1 MMIRRSFREFTYLS
15 SCILQ
20 QDHAKQ
26 SLRRLGFVNLE
37 YLNSRQ
43 ETCIDALPV
52 SAVPA
57 VPITRYD
64 TVPVPGTTA
73 LPSTIAF
80 VVTVTV
86 ASVTSAGTVTVMVG
100 GGLTYHDFFF
110 SFFDLAE

>member
-73 LPSTIAF
+73 LPSTIDSYGCQCHKRWHGNGRGRPD
-80 VVTVTV
+80 V
-86 ASVTSAGTVTVMVG
+86 S
-100 GGLTYHDFFF
+100 
-110 SFFDLAE
+110 